1 MSVQTIETM
10 VRWVD
15 DHVLENPTLENM
27 SAHVGYSPYYCS
39 SKFREHTGTTYKQYL
54 AGCRL
59 RTAGHLL
66 ISTDDR
72 ITDIAHQCGFSS
84 SESLSRAFVNA
95 YHSTPSQYR
104 KRMQTYGGVSYEYGN
119 REK

>member
-72 ITDIAHQCGFSS
+72 ITDIAHQCGLSS
-84 SESLSRAFVNA
+84 SEALSRAFVNA
-95 YHSTPSQYR
+95 YDSTPSQYR